1 MKLGERKYTQDEGP
15 AQEPWT
21 EAPGK
26 SPRAAD
32 GKTGVQDAPRRRG
45 VRGTD
50 AGESAC
56 ETPEAPEK
64 HKFRL
69 FTGDRVLWII
79 VAALAVISVLVVYSS
94 TAKMA
99 YDAHTARTTAHFLR
113 QQLIILVVSLII
125 MVAVQKIN
133 CRIYNLFSRPVYFLS
148 VALTVAVYFIG
159 ATTNGAARWIPLG
172 PFQFQPSEAL
182 KVATVLFL
190 ARQLAGRQSK
200 IDKIRI
206 VPSLKFW
213 TWRSSREQRRIW
225 REGTWP
231 ILMPVVVSCA
241 VIFPAHT
248 SSAVLVFMASW
259 VMMLIGRVRLG
270 ELVKLIGL
278 ACIGIIFIMTLN
290 LGRSETAEGRVSTW
304 IHLWTRSEALK
315 VATVLFLAR
324 QLAGRQSKID
334 KIRIVPS
341 LKFWTWRSSREQR
354 RIWREG
360 TWPILMPVVVSCA
373 VIFPAHT
380 SSAVLVFMASWVMM
394 LIGRV
399 RLGELVKLIG
409 LACIGIIFIMTLNL
423 GRSET
428 AEGRVSTWIHLW
440 TRSQTEKP
448 IEHLTD
454 TERSMIAIHNGGV
467 FGEGAG
473 QSAMRVEMIHPESDY
488 AYAFFVEEYGIVL
501 ALALLMLYLW
511 IFFRGIEIFRRCG
524 TAFPGLLVL
533 GLALLITC
541 QALLHIMVTVN
552 LIPETGQTLPLISRG
567 GSSTIFTTIALG
579 MILSVSRQNDEQSHD
594 TPRSESIYEK

>member
-304 IHLWTRSEALK
+304 IHLWTRS
-315 VATVLFLAR
+315 
-324 QLAGRQSKID
+324 
-334 KIRIVPS
+334 
-341 LKFWTWRSSREQR
+341 
-354 RIWREG
+354 
-360 TWPILMPVVVSCA
+360 
-373 VIFPAHT
+373 
-380 SSAVLVFMASWVMM
+380 
-394 LIGRV
+394 
-399 RLGELVKLIG
+399 
-409 LACIGIIFIMTLNL
+409 
-423 GRSET
+423 
-428 AEGRVSTWIHLW
+428 
-440 TRSQTEKP
+440 QTEKP

-488 AYAFFVEEYGIVL
+488 AYAFFVEEYGIIL
-501 ALALLMLYLW
+501 AGILLMLYLW
-511 IFFRGIEIFRRCG
+511 IFFRAREIFVRCG

-533 GLALLITC
+533 GLALMITC
-541 QALLHIMVTVN
+541 QALLHVMVTVN
-552 LIPETGQTLPLISRG
+552 LMPETGQTLPLISRG
-567 GSSTIFTTIALG
+567 GSSVLFTVIALG
-579 MILSVSRQNDEQSHD
+579 MILSVSRQNDEHSHD

>member
-1 MKLGERKYTQDEGP
+1 MKFGERKQTQDAQQ
-15 AQEPWT
+15 AQEPWSET
-21 EAPGK
+21 AGNAPRTAGAAAGETAPHASEGRGGRGK
-26 SPRAAD
+26 SRSGAEYGTAAD
-32 GKTGVQDAPRRRG
+32 EENPQA
-45 VRGTD
+45 
-50 AGESAC
+50 ANACGETA
-56 ETPEAPEK
+56 EK
-64 HKFRL
+64 PKFRL

-79 VAALAVISVLVVYSS
+79 IAVLAVVSVLVVYSS

-113 QQLIILVVSLII
+113 QQLMILIVSLVV

-133 CRIYNLFSRPVYFLS
+133 CRIYNLLARPAYFLS

-278 ACIGIIFIMTLN
+278 ACIGI
-290 LGRSETAEGRVSTW
+290 V
-304 IHLWTRSEALK
+304 
-315 VATVLFLAR
+315 
-324 QLAGRQSKID
+324 
-334 KIRIVPS
+334 
-341 LKFWTWRSSREQR
+341 
-354 RIWREG
+354 
-360 TWPILMPVVVSCA
+360 
-373 VIFPAHT
+373 
-380 SSAVLVFMASWVMM
+380 
-394 LIGRV
+394 
-399 RLGELVKLIG
+399 
-409 LACIGIIFIMTLNL
+409 FIMTLNL

>member
-1 MKLGERKYTQDEGP
+1 MERDESRYD
-15 AQEPWT
+15 E
-21 EAPGK
+21 
-26 SPRAAD
+26 RAAAELARD
-32 GKTGVQDAPRRRG
+32 AAPRRGRARTSGTGAADRG
-45 VRGTD
+45 GYSGTGTADRDAACAEAAGKED
-50 AGESAC
+50 AGDAG
-56 ETPEAPEK
+56 K
-64 HKFRL
+64 HGFRF

-79 VAALAVISVLVVYSS
+79 LAALAVISVLVVYSS

-113 QQLIILVVSLII
+113 QQLIILAGSLFVMFVV
-125 MVAVQKIN
+125 QRIN
-133 CRIYNLFSRPVYFLS
+133 CRVYNRWARPVYFLS
-148 VALTVAVYFIG
+148 VALTMGVYFIG

-190 ARQLAGRQSK
+190 AQQLAGRQSR

-206 VPSLKFW
+206 VPSWRFW
-213 TWRSSREQRRIW
+213 TWRSSAAQRKIW
-225 REGTWP
+225 REGTRP
-231 ILMPVVVSCA
+231 ILLPVIVSCL

-270 ELVKLIGL
+270 ELMKLVGW
-278 ACIGIIFIMTLN
+278 AVAGVVVIMTLN

-304 IHLWTRSEALK
+304 
-315 VATVLFLAR
+315 V
-324 QLAGRQSKID
+324 
-334 KIRIVPS
+334 
-341 LKFWTWRSSREQR
+341 
-354 RIWREG
+354 
-360 TWPILMPVVVSCA
+360 
-373 VIFPAHT
+373 
-380 SSAVLVFMASWVMM
+380 
-394 LIGRV
+394 
-399 RLGELVKLIG
+399 
-409 LACIGIIFIMTLNL
+409 
-423 GRSET
+423 
-428 AEGRVSTWIHLW
+428 HLW

-454 TERSMIAIHNGGV
+454 TERSMIAIYNGGIL
-467 FGEGAG
+467 GEGAG

-501 ALALLMLYLW
+501 AVMLLMLYLW
-511 IFFRGIEIFRRCG
+511 VFFRGIEIFRRCG

-567 GSSTIFTTIALG
+567 GSSMLFTMIAFG
-579 MILSVSRQNDEQSHD
+579 MILSVSRQNDEQSHER
-594 TPRSESIYEK
+594 PRGESIYEK

>member
-1 MKLGERKYTQDEGP
+1 MKFGERKQTQGAQQ
-15 AQEPWT
+15 AQEPWSET
-21 EAPGK
+21 AGNAPRTAGAAAAETAPHGSEGRGGRGK
-26 SPRAAD
+26 SRSGAEYGTAAD
-32 GKTGVQDAPRRRG
+32 EENPQA
-45 VRGTD
+45 
-50 AGESAC
+50 ANACGETA
-56 ETPEAPEK
+56 EK
-64 HKFRL
+64 PKFRL

-79 VAALAVISVLVVYSS
+79 IAVLAVVSVLVVYSS

-113 QQLIILVVSLII
+113 QQLMILIVSLVV

-133 CRIYNLFSRPVYFLS
+133 CRIYNLFSRPVYILS
-148 VALTVAVYFIG
+148 VLLTVAVYFIGATTNGDGQQDRKDVG

-190 ARQLAGRQSK
+190 ASQLAGRQSK

-206 VPSLKFW
+206 VPSLRFW

-231 ILMPVVVSCA
+231 ILMPVVVSCT

-248 SSAVLVFMASW
+248 SSAVLVFLASW
-259 VMMLIGRVRLG
+259 VMMLIGRVRFG
-270 ELVKLIGL
+270 ELMKLVGL
-278 ACIGIIFIMTLN
+278 ACVGI
-290 LGRSETAEGRVSTW
+290 
-304 IHLWTRSEALK
+304 
-315 VATVLFLAR
+315 VL
-324 QLAGRQSKID
+324 
-334 KIRIVPS
+334 
-341 LKFWTWRSSREQR
+341 
-354 RIWREG
+354 
-360 TWPILMPVVVSCA
+360 
-373 VIFPAHT
+373 
-380 SSAVLVFMASWVMM
+380 
-394 LIGRV
+394 
-399 RLGELVKLIG
+399 
-409 LACIGIIFIMTLNL
+409 IMTLNL

-440 TRSQTEKP
+440 TRSQTDKP

-454 TERSMIAIHNGGV
+454 TERSMIAIYNGGI

-501 ALALLMLYLW
+501 AIALLMLYLW

-567 GSSTIFTTIALG
+567 GSSTLFTTIALG

>member
-1 MKLGERKYTQDEGP
+1 MKHGEGKYRRETFGSQ
-15 AQEPWT
+15 
-21 EAPGK
+21 
-26 SPRAAD
+26 AAETVAGQSLRSDTD
-32 GKTGVQDAPRRRG
+32 GTNGSRRRPG
-45 VRGTD
+45 TAGRNNETAEDTGTYGRRAGRQDSETSRGGGLGSSGRGRQGAESD
-50 AGESAC
+50 GGEM
-56 ETPEAPEK
+56 PDK
-64 HKFRL
+64 HRFRL

-79 VAALAVISVLVVYSS
+79 IAALAVISVLVVYSS

-113 QQLIILVVSLII
+113 QQLMILVVSLVV
-125 MVAVQKIN
+125 MFAVQKIN

-200 IDKIRI
+200 IDKLRI
-206 VPSLKFW
+206 VPSLRFW

-231 ILMPVVVSCA
+231 ILMPVFISCA

-248 SSAVLVFMASW
+248 SSAVLVFLASW
-259 VMMLIGRVRLG
+259 VMMLIGRVRFG
-270 ELVKLIGL
+270 ELMKLVGL
-278 ACIGIIFIMTLN
+278 AAIGI
-290 LGRSETAEGRVSTW
+290 
-304 IHLWTRSEALK
+304 
-315 VATVLFLAR
+315 VL
-324 QLAGRQSKID
+324 
-334 KIRIVPS
+334 
-341 LKFWTWRSSREQR
+341 
-354 RIWREG
+354 
-360 TWPILMPVVVSCA
+360 
-373 VIFPAHT
+373 
-380 SSAVLVFMASWVMM
+380 
-394 LIGRV
+394 
-399 RLGELVKLIG
+399 
-409 LACIGIIFIMTLNL
+409 IMTLNL

-454 TERSMIAIHNGGV
+454 TERSMIAIHNGGI

-488 AYAFFVEEYGIVL
+488 AYAFFVEEYGILL
-501 ALALLMLYLW
+501 ALMLLMLYLW
-511 IFFRGIEIFRRCG
+511 VFFRGIEIFRRCG

-533 GLALLITC
+533 GLSLLITC

-567 GSSTIFTTIALG
+567 GSSVLFTTIALG

>member
-1 MKLGERKYTQDEGP
+1 MRFGERKYARNGQQ
-15 AQEPWT
+15 AQEPWSET
-21 EAPGK
+21 PGK
-26 SPRAAD
+26 ASRTTDGAAGGEPGGARSRRA
-32 GKTGVQDAPRRRG
+32 
-45 VRGTD
+45 RGTD
-50 AGESAC
+50 AAECADGTAG
-56 ETPEAPEK
+56 TPGK
-64 HKFRL
+64 HGFRL

-113 QQLIILVVSLII
+113 QQLMILVVSLVILF
-125 MVAVQKIN
+125 AVQKIN

-206 VPSLKFW
+206 VPSLRFW
-213 TWRSSREQRRIW
+213 TWRSSPEQRRIW

-231 ILMPVVVSCA
+231 ILMPVFVSCA

-248 SSAVLVFMASW
+248 SSAVLVFLASW
-259 VMMLIGRVRLG
+259 VMMLIGRVRFG
-270 ELVKLIGL
+270 ELMKLIGL
-278 ACIGIIFIMTLN
+278 ACIGIVFIMTLN

-304 IHLWTRSEALK
+304 IHLWTRA
-315 VATVLFLAR
+315 
-324 QLAGRQSKID
+324 
-334 KIRIVPS
+334 
-341 LKFWTWRSSREQR
+341 
-354 RIWREG
+354 
-360 TWPILMPVVVSCA
+360 
-373 VIFPAHT
+373 
-380 SSAVLVFMASWVMM
+380 
-394 LIGRV
+394 
-399 RLGELVKLIG
+399 
-409 LACIGIIFIMTLNL
+409 
-423 GRSET
+423 
-428 AEGRVSTWIHLW
+428 
-440 TRSQTEKP
+440 QTDKP

-454 TERSMIAIHNGGV
+454 TERSMIAIYNGGI

-511 IFFRGIEIFRRCG
+511 VFFRGIEIFRRCG